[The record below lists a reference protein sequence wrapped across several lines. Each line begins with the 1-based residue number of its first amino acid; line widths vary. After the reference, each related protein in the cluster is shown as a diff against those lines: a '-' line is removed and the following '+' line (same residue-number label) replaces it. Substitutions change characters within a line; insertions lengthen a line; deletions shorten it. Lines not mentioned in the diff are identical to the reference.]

1 MIRTEKKPYIDLVGQ
16 RFGRLVVVALV
27 KDEAGSNIPTRW
39 MCACDCGKTTIV
51 RGYNLRSGGTNSC
64 GCLARERASE
74 RTKIHGEAGTRIHHI
89 WNHMK
94 QRCENPTNR
103 AYRLYGGR
111 GISVC
116 DEWHEYTS
124 FRDWAMDNGY
134 QDNLTLD
141 RIDVNGNYE
150 PSNCRWIT
158 LREQQQN
165 KRNNVRLTF
174 MGETRTIC
182 DWAEVLGC
190 FPSAVYR
197 TVLDMEG
204 RIIK

>member
-1 MIRTEKKPYIDLVGQ
+1 MVGQ
-16 RFGRLVVVALV
+16 RFGRLVVQSLIDDVASSDV
-27 KDEAGSNIPTRW
+27 PTRW
-39 MCACDCGKTTIV
+39 KCLCDCGNTVVV
-51 RGYNLRSGGTNSC
+51 RGYNLVSGGTKSC
-64 GCLARERASE
+64 GCLMRERASE
-74 RTKIHGEAGTRIHHI
+74 QNKTHGETKTRIHNI

-94 QRCENPTNR
+94 QRCENPSNK
-103 AYRLYGGR
+103 AYGWYGGR

-116 DEWHEYTS
+116 EEWHDYTV
-124 FRDWAMDNGY
+124 FRNWAVSHGY
-134 QDNLTLD
+134 RDNLTLD

-150 PSNCRWIT
+150 PANCRWIT
-158 LREQQQN
+158 LREQQRN

-182 DWAEVLGC
+182 DWADILGC

-204 RIIK
+204 RLLK